1 VVGAAAA
8 PAGEARVA
16 RNRFDGVSPQR
27 NGSLRSRHVGELVK
41 DLSHDFSRLI
51 NLEVELA
58 KAEAHDLALDLAARV
73 QQTVSDAESEL
84 SAGGHRAATELSEKG
99 KQAGV
104 AGGLFAGAA
113 TLALGAF
120 GVLTAFLILVL
131 AEAMPAWA
139 AALIVLALYG
149 AVAALLAFLGRNRWR
164 RAIPLVPT
172 TEIRQTVENVLQTIS
187 EGRERLA
194 EAMPPVPE
202 QTIETVKE
210 DIEWVK
216 HPTRSG
222 AR

>member
-1 VVGAAAA
+1 
-8 PAGEARVA
+8 
-16 RNRFDGVSPQR
+16 VSPQR

-51 NLEVELA
+51 KLEVELA
-58 KAEAHDLALDLAARV
+58 KAEARDLALDLAARV
-73 QQTVSDAESEL
+73 QQTVSDSESEL
-84 SAGGHRAATELSEKG
+84 TAGGHRVANRLSENG

-104 AGGLFAGAA
+104 AGGLVAGAA
-113 TLALGAF
+113 ILALGAF

-149 AVAALLAFLGRNRWR
+149 AVAALLVFLGRNRWR
-164 RAIPLVPT
+164 RAMPLVPM
-172 TEIRQTVENVLQTIS
+172 TEIRQTVENVRQTIS
-187 EGRERLA
+187 EGKGRLA

-210 DIEWVK
+210 DIEWIK

-222 AR
+222 TR

>member
-1 VVGAAAA
+1 
-8 PAGEARVA
+8 
-16 RNRFDGVSPQR
+16 VSPQH

-51 NLEVELA
+51 KLEVELA
-58 KAEAHDLALDLAARV
+58 KAEVRELAVDLRAQTQR
-73 QQTVSDAESEL
+73 TVSDAESEL
-84 SAGGHRAATELSEKG
+84 AAGGERVANRLSENG

-104 AGGLFAGAA
+104 AGGLVAGAA
-113 TLALGAF
+113 IFALGAF
-120 GVLTAFLILVL
+120 GALTAFLILVL
-131 AEAMPAWA
+131 AEAIPAWA
-139 AALIVLALYG
+139 GALIVLALYG
-149 AVAALLAFLGRNRWR
+149 AAAALLALLGRNRWR
-164 RAIPLVPT
+164 RAMPLVPT
-172 TEIRQTVENVLQTIS
+172 TEIRRTMESVRQTIS
-187 EGRERLA
+187 EGKDRLA

>member
-1 VVGAAAA
+1 
-8 PAGEARVA
+8 
-16 RNRFDGVSPQR
+16 VSSQR
-27 NGSLRSRHVGELVK
+27 NGSVRSRHVGELVK

-51 NLEVELA
+51 KLEVELA
-58 KAEAHDLALDLAARV
+58 KAEVRDLAVDLRAEV
-73 QQTVSDAESEL
+73 QRTVSDAESEL
-84 SAGGHRAATELSEKG
+84 AAGGERVADRLSANG

-104 AGGLFAGAA
+104 AGGRVAGAA
-113 TLALGAF
+113 VFALGAF

-131 AEAMPAWA
+131 AEAIPAWA
-139 AALIVLALYG
+139 GALIVLALYG
-149 AVAALLAFLGRNRWR
+149 AAAALLVLLGRNRWR
-164 RAIPLVPT
+164 RAMPLVPT
-172 TEIRQTVENVLQTIS
+172 TEIRQTVESVRQTIS
-187 EGRERLA
+187 EGKERFA

>member
-1 VVGAAAA
+1 M
-8 PAGEARVA
+8 
-16 RNRFDGVSPQR
+16 SSQR

-51 NLEVELA
+51 KLEVELA
-58 KAEAHDLALDLAARV
+58 KAEVRDLAVDLRAEV
-73 QQTVSDAESEL
+73 QRTVSAAESEL
-84 SAGGHRAATELSEKG
+84 AAGGERVANRLSENG

-104 AGGLFAGAA
+104 AGGLVAGAA
-113 TLALGAF
+113 IFALGAF

-131 AEAMPAWA
+131 AEAIPAWA
-139 AALIVLALYG
+139 GALIVLALYG
-149 AVAALLAFLGRNRWR
+149 AAAALLVLLGRNRWR
-164 RAIPLVPT
+164 RAMPLVPT
-172 TEIRQTVENVLQTIS
+172 TEIRQTVQNLRQTIS
-187 EGRERLA
+187 EGKERLA

>member
-1 VVGAAAA
+1 VT
-8 PAGEARVA
+8 
-16 RNRFDGVSPQR
+16 PQR

-41 DLSHDFSRLI
+41 DLSHDISRLMK
-51 NLEVELA
+51 LEVELA
-58 KAEAHDLALDLAARV
+58 KAEARDLAVDLTARV
-73 QQTVSDAESEL
+73 KRTASDAGSEI
-84 SAGGHRAATELSEKG
+84 SAGGHRVAGELSQNG
-99 KQAGV
+99 KEAGV

-113 TLALGAF
+113 ILAFGAF

-149 AVAALLAFLGRNRWR
+149 AAAALLAFLGRNRWR
-164 RAIPLVPT
+164 RAQPLVPT
-172 TEIRQTVENVLQTIS
+172 AEIRRTVENVRQTIF

-202 QTIETVKE
+202 QTIDTLKE
-210 DIEWVK
+210 DIEWAK

-222 AR
+222 TR

>member
-1 VVGAAAA
+1 
-8 PAGEARVA
+8 
-16 RNRFDGVSPQR
+16 VSSQR
-27 NGSLRSRHVGELVK
+27 NGSVRSRHVGELVK

-51 NLEVELA
+51 KLEVELA
-58 KAEAHDLALDLAARV
+58 KAEVRDLAVDLRAEV
-73 QQTVSDAESEL
+73 QRTVSDAESEL
-84 SAGGHRAATELSEKG
+84 AAGGERVANRLSANG

-104 AGGLFAGAA
+104 AGGLAAGAA
-113 TLALGAF
+113 IFALGAF

-131 AEAMPAWA
+131 AEAIPAWA
-139 AALIVLALYG
+139 GALIVLALYG
-149 AVAALLAFLGRNRWR
+149 AAAALLVLLGRNRWR
-164 RAIPLVPT
+164 RAMPLVPT
-172 TEIRQTVENVLQTIS
+172 TEIRQTVESVRQTIS
-187 EGRERLA
+187 EGKERFA

>member
-1 VVGAAAA
+1 M
-8 PAGEARVA
+8 
-16 RNRFDGVSPQR
+16 STQR
-27 NGSLRSRHVGELVK
+27 NVSLRSRHVGELVK

-51 NLEVELA
+51 KLEVELA
-58 KAEAHDLALDLAARV
+58 KAEARDLAVDLRARV
-73 QQTVSDAESEL
+73 QRTVSDAESEL
-84 SAGGHRAATELSEKG
+84 SAGGHRVANRLSESG

-104 AGGLFAGAA
+104 AGGLVAGAA
-113 TLALGAF
+113 IFALGAF
-120 GVLTAFLILVL
+120 GVLTAFLILVF

-164 RAIPLVPT
+164 RVLPLVPT
-172 TEIRQTVENVLQTIS
+172 TEIRQTVEDVRQTIS
-187 EGRERLA
+187 EGKGRLA

-222 AR
+222 TR